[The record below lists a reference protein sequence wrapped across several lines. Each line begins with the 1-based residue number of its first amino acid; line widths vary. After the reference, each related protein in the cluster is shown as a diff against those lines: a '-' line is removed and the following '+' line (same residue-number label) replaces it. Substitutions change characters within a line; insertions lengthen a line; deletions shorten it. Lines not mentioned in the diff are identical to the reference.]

1 MPKTLFQKLNN
12 LYWDDETI
20 DLVKEYLT
28 TGQFPD
34 DFSDY
39 KKAKWTTNYANF
51 SVVNDEIHY
60 DDGDIHLTVIPN
72 DEVEVTM
79 HDIYTNPDEGYGLGI
94 QSFYEKIRHRYLN
107 ISRKQVAIFLK
118 KQSAYQIAKH
128 PRPIVN
134 KPIVANYPND
144 RWAIDLIDM
153 SLYENT
159 NRHYN
164 WILTG
169 IDYFSKKV
177 MATPLRNKEDDT
189 VLEGL
194 EKIINEQMEDTLPHL
209 LQSDN
214 GSEFKNYVMKDW
226 ANHHHVKQ
234 IFTDTNTPTGNALVE
249 NFNLFL
255 RKMIREGF
263 IRHNSTNWVDHLQN
277 YVNSRNDSKHTVTKR
292 KPDDLWRRGTVF
304 NVKTDQEIVETRAK
318 LVEKAKKRLTSAKN
332 FELQVGDHVRASNAK
347 LYYTIRAII
356 KKGKGKNVPVKWSPE
371 IYRVSMVIPPH
382 LNAEFANNEY
392 EISTLAGALVRTEVR
407 PNQMGGAARHREGM
421 RFFASELQKVDVNT
435 VTNITNAQ
443 GQALNQVAVDDYN
456 QEELDAREQERERQ
470 RQRQRERREQRREEG
485 AGGGGAGGGGV
496 RPPSERRRTPAR
508 SRDVRDEDEHA
519 EVLRQRERD
528 RLKRTRK
535 RTTTSTIG
543 SDTTLRWSDNES

>member
-1 MPKTLFQKLNN
+1 
-12 LYWDDETI
+12 
-20 DLVKEYLT
+20 
-28 TGQFPD
+28 
-34 DFSDY
+34 
-39 KKAKWTTNYANF
+39 
-51 SVVNDEIHY
+51 
-60 DDGDIHLTVIPN
+60 
-72 DEVEVTM
+72 
-79 HDIYTNPDEGYGLGI
+79 
-94 QSFYEKIRHRYLN
+94 
-107 ISRKQVAIFLK
+107 
-118 KQSAYQIAKH
+118 
-128 PRPIVN
+128 
-134 KPIVANYPND
+134 
-144 RWAIDLIDM
+144 
-153 SLYENT
+153 
-159 NRHYN
+159 
-164 WILTG
+164 
-169 IDYFSKKV
+169 
-177 MATPLRNKEDDT
+177 
-189 VLEGL
+189 
-194 EKIINEQMEDTLPHL
+194 
-209 LQSDN
+209 
-214 GSEFKNYVMKDW
+214 
-226 ANHHHVKQ
+226 
-234 IFTDTNTPTGNALVE
+234 
-249 NFNLFL
+249 
-255 RKMIREGF
+255 
-263 IRHNSTNWVDHLQN
+263 
-277 YVNSRNDSKHTVTKR
+277 VTKR

-332 FELQVGDHVRASNAK
+332 IELQVGDHVRASNAK

-382 LNAEFANNEY
+382 VNAEFANNEY

-485 AGGGGAGGGGV
+485 AGGGGAGGG
-496 RPPSERRRTPAR
+496 RAPSERRRAPAR